1 MWILQRVKHDL
12 KAGWAAMRYGTAQA
26 ASRALEEAELL
37 QLRLE
42 LRKLD
47 ERIRELYADIGERAI
62 AVHERGE
69 PVGRVLAD
77 PEVARG
83 VEQVF
88 GLKAERARL
97 VAEMEEVQ
105 NSG

>member
-1 MWILQRVKHDL
+1 MRILQRVKHDL

-47 ERIRELYADIGERAI
+47 ERIRELYGDIGERAI

-77 PEVARG
+77 AEVARG
-83 VEQVF
+83 VEQVLAL
-88 GLKAERARL
+88 GAERARL

-105 NSG
+105 DSG